1 MVIFERTA
9 DGRRKP
15 LNLREPMPKSPA
27 AGGITPEERA
37 AIAGARPIKQP
48 EKRAINPAGVAKRKA
63 ELAAIMPYA
72 KEFLDAANH
81 QNVIP
86 FEEFQ
91 KYIPLFKKEAL
102 DQMSDEEKSTLAY
115 EYAQRINPQQPVR
128 VIDLATPENR
138 GATYKG
144 TKYKVLFALP
154 AWTNR
159 LDSVN
164 KQGQAAMR
172 LAAELLAGTRASSN
186 PFDTRQQQYSAALT
200 DLLAKGNAD
209 TVKKQ
214 EEERAKMTREL
225 QGKLLKRPPMTPPP
239 PKQQPTQPVT
249 TSAEEPSSLDAEWE
263 E

>member
-1 MVIFERTA
+1 MVIFERTP
-9 DGRRKP
+9 DGHRRP
-15 LNLREPMPKSPA
+15 LNLREPMPRSPA

-37 AIAGARPIKQP
+37 AIDSAKPIKPP
-48 EKRAINPAGVAKRKA
+48 EKRVINPAGVAKRKA
-63 ELAAIMPYA
+63 ELAAIMPFA
-72 KEFLDAANH
+72 RQFLDAANNK
-81 QNVIP
+81 NVIP
-86 FEEFQ
+86 FDEFQ

-102 DQMSDEEKSTLAY
+102 DQMDDEEKASLAY
-115 EYAQRINPQQPVR
+115 EYAQRINPQQPVK

-144 TKYKVLFALP
+144 TKYKVLFMLP

-164 KQGQAAMR
+164 KQGQKALR

-209 TVKKQ
+209 TVKQQ
-214 EEERAKMTREL
+214 EAERAKMTREL
-225 QGKLLKRPPMTPPP
+225 QGKLLKRPPMAPPP
-239 PKQQPTQPVT
+239 PKQQSTQPVT
-249 TSAEEPSSLDAEWE
+249 TSAEEPSGLDAEWE

>member
-1 MVIFERTA
+1 MVIFERTP

-48 EKRAINPAGVAKRKA
+48 EKRVINPAGVAKRKA

-72 KEFLDAANH
+72 KEFLDAANN

-86 FEEFQ
+86 FDEFQ

-102 DQMSDEEKSTLAY
+102 DQMDDEEKSTLAY

-144 TKYKVLFALP
+144 HKYKVLFALP

-225 QGKLLKRPPMTPPP
+225 QGKLLKRPPMAPPT
-239 PKQQPTQPVT
+239 PKQQTQPVT